1 MVSLACQ
8 PVSIGVLLSRGGLS
22 LLLRRPCRPAA
33 AFRRPVPRPRLLRLG
48 GAEPVRTVVRRAP
61 EDPFEYIL
69 PVLHH
74 LRARAAAF
82 GPDLQLAQAGE
93 HGLHRLVGID
103 EELAAAHAHEAP
115 AEPLENGLPRH
126 VLAELLDGC
135 RLVALAL
142 DRQAAPSGL
151 DDQLA
156 GVVADPPVWQ
166 DSITGLE
173 QAVVDLVLQRR
184 LGG

>member
-22 LLLRRPCRPAA
+22 LLFRRPCRPAA

-48 GAEPVRTVVRRAP
+48 GAEPVLAVLRRAP
-61 EDPFEYIL
+61 EDPFEDIL

-74 LRARAAAF
+74 LRARAPAF

-135 RLVALAL
+135 RLVAVAL
-142 DRQAAPSGL
+142 DRQAAPSAL
-151 DDQLA
+151 DDQID
-156 GVVADPPVWQ
+156 GVVTDPPVRQ
-166 DSITGLE
+166 DARTGLE
-173 QAVVDLVLQRR
+173 QAGLGPRR
-184 LGG
+184 RWPP